1 MKAAVFRWMEEEE
14 EGLFS
19 LPLLFIPPPNSRSEF
34 PLSALPSDQP
44 ARLRVGGT
52 IRGGLLS
59 LCVCVCVSV

>member
-44 ARLRVGGT
+44 ARLRVGG
-52 IRGGLLS
+52 GL
-59 LCVCVCVSV
+59 